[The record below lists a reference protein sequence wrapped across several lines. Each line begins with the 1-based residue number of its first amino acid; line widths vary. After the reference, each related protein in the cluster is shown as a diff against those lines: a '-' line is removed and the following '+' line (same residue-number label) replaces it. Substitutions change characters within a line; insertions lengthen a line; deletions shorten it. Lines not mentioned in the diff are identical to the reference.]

1 MEPHISVEQAPALI
15 GMVTIITEV
24 IKQFVTK
31 NTDWAPA
38 VACVVAVCVIVVWAI
53 SNEPAWDRRLLF
65 PYLTVLA
72 AVWSGSMG
80 THSVIT
86 HTRNLVDTRNKKKRL
101 KETVDADPT
110 IQPTV

>member
-24 IKQFVTK
+24 VKQFGIK
-31 NTDWAPA
+31 NTDWAPV
-38 VACVVAVCVIVVWAI
+38 VAAVVAVLVIVVWAV
-53 SNEPAWDRRLLF
+53 SNEPTWDRRLLF

-72 AVWSGSMG
+72 SVWSGSMG

-86 HTRNLVDTRNKKKRL
+86 HTRNLVDTRNKNKRL
-101 KETVDADPT
+101 KDTANAGPT
-110 IQPTV
+110 IQPTA

>member
-1 MEPHISVEQAPALI
+1 MEPHISVEQAPAFI

-24 IKQFVTK
+24 IKQFGIK
-31 NTDWAPA
+31 NPDWAP
-38 VACVVAVCVIVVWAI
+38 VIACVVSVVIIAAWAI
-53 SNEPAWDRRLLF
+53 SAEPAWDRRLLF

-110 IQPTV
+110 IQPTA

>member
-1 MEPHISVEQAPALI
+1 MEPHVSVEQAPALI

-24 IKQFVTK
+24 IKQFVVK

-38 VACVVAVCVIVVWAI
+38 IACVVAVLIIAVWAV
-53 SNEPAWDRRLLF
+53 SNEPTWDRRLLF

-72 AVWSGSMG
+72 AVWAGSMG

-86 HTRNLVDTRNKKKRL
+86 HTRNLVDVHSRSKKKRL
-101 KETVDADPT
+101 NADAN
-110 IQPTV
+110 I